1 MITFPNAIAG
11 ILIGIANHSW
21 LFCTFAPFAWG
32 VVFCLYKSIAEPQL
46 EGASYANPELRGE
59 KTKWGMSR
67 RQAFYF
73 NAYTTAISTSLLFS
87 IVTGIIRQLFWNS

>member
-11 ILIGIANHSW
+11 ILIGIANQSW
-21 LFCTFAPFAWG
+21 FFCIFAPFAWG
-32 VVFCLYKSIAEPQL
+32 VVFCLYMSIAEPQL
-46 EGASYANPELRGE
+46 RGASYANAELREE
-59 KTKWGMSR
+59 KTKWGMSH

-87 IVTGIIRQLFWNS
+87 IVTGIIKQLFWNS